1 MLPVGKI
8 WNFLQIRKNKTAQI
22 PPASIDQAGI
32 KKKKNLNPYKLNP
45 DEEIMPNR
53 YPTIADIKSHK
64 LLNGNFSDK
73 ILK

>member
-8 WNFLQIRKNKTAQI
+8 WNFLQISKNKTAQI
-22 PPASIDQAGI
+22 PPASIDPAGI

-45 DEEIMPNR
+45 DAEIMPNR
-53 YPTIADIKSHK
+53 YPIIADIKSHK